1 MIVNLVDT
9 MALALTTCVLRLDY
23 YELHLINKNISSN
36 FLIGKLKLI
45 IYVIKSYL
53 YQNLHFVYWVED
65 FITLNL
71 TTYF

>member
-9 MALALTTCVLRLDY
+9 MALALTTCVLGLDY

-45 IYVIKSYL
+45 IYVNNGLFISWSIFL
-53 YQNLHFVYWVED
+53 YVVEAL
-65 FITLNL
+65 ITINWKA
-71 TTYF
+71 